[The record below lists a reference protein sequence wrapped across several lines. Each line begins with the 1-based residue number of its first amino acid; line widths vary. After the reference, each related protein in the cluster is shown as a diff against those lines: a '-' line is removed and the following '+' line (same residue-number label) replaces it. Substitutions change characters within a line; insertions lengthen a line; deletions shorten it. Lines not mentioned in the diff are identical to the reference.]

1 LTDAPP
7 PGAADAAS
15 PGFSFKR
22 LLPSL
27 IWDVAAPIVTFN
39 ALTAAGVPTLYALV
53 AGGVFPLGSIVRGW
67 RKTGQIEPLGI
78 IVVTFLA
85 IGTAASLI
93 SGSVFFALV
102 KDSMLT
108 ATFGLLCLG
117 SLAFGRPLTFVLIRQ
132 MVAGHDAAENIRWN
146 ALYDDVPMFRRAQ
159 RLIAVVWG
167 IAYIVEAGARVALAF
182 VVAPAVVVNVSPFIA
197 FGVSIALALWTRAV
211 MLATRARRLA
221 EASLPGSAQT

>member
-1 LTDAPP
+1 
-7 PGAADAAS
+7 
-15 PGFSFKR
+15 

-27 IWDVAAPIVTFN
+27 IWDVAAPIATFN

-53 AGGVFPLGSIVRGW
+53 AGGVFPLVSIARGW

-117 SLAFGRPLTFVLIRQ
+117 SLAFRRPLTFVLIRQ

-146 ALYDDVPMFRRAQ
+146 ALYDDVPVFRRTQ
-159 RLIAVVWG
+159 RLIGVVWG
-167 IAYIVEAGARVALAF
+167 VAYVVEAGARVALAL
-182 VVAPAVVVNVSPFIA
+182 VVAPAVVVNVSPMIA
-197 FGVSIALALWTRAV
+197 FGVTIALALWTRRT
-211 MLATRARRLA
+211 MLALRERRLR
-221 EASLPGSAQT
+221 EAQATSP

>member
-1 LTDAPP
+1 
-7 PGAADAAS
+7 
-15 PGFSFKR
+15 
-22 LLPSL
+22 LPSL
-27 IWDVAAPIVTFN
+27 VWDVAAPIITFN
-39 ALTAAGVPTLYALV
+39 ALNAFGVPTLYALV
-53 AGGVFPLGSIVRGW
+53 AGGVFPLTSIIRGW

-85 IGTAASLI
+85 IGTTASLI

-108 ATFGLLCLG
+108 ATFGLICLG

-132 MVAGHDAAENIRWN
+132 MVAGHDPVENARWN
-146 ALYDDVPMFRRAQ
+146 ALYDIPSFRRTQ

-167 IAYIVEAGARVALAF
+167 IAYVVEAGARVGLAL

-197 FGVSIALALWTRAV
+197 FGVSIVLALWTRSV
-211 MLATRARRLA
+211 MVASRNRRLSEISPPPA
-221 EASLPGSAQT
+221 

>member
-1 LTDAPP
+1 M
-7 PGAADAAS
+7 
-15 PGFSFKR
+15 
-22 LLPSL
+22 PSL
-27 IWDVAAPIVTFN
+27 VWDVAAPIITFN
-39 ALTAAGVPTLYALV
+39 ALSAFGVRTLYALV
-53 AGGVFPLGSIVRGW
+53 AGGVFPLTSIIRGW

-85 IGTAASLI
+85 IGTTASLI

-108 ATFGLLCLG
+108 ATFGLICLG

-132 MVAGHDAAENIRWN
+132 MVAGHDPVENARWN
-146 ALYDDVPMFRRAQ
+146 ALYDIPSFRRTQ

-167 IAYIVEAGARVALAF
+167 IAYVVEAGARVGLAL

-197 FGVSIALALWTRAV
+197 FGVSIVLALWTRSV
-211 MLATRARRLA
+211 MVASRNRRLSEISPPPA
-221 EASLPGSAQT
+221 